1 MEDTTPTMA
10 HVFTTIDTVPL
21 EQLARLKDSEHLK
34 NLLANPHL
42 RKFIKEVHGS
52 RNPSNAMKVAMQE
65 PLFVEFA
72 DECMRVVDPSEDLN
86 ES

>member
-1 MEDTTPTMA
+1 MA
-10 HVFTTIDTVPL
+10 HVFTTIDTVPIEKL
-21 EQLARLKDSEHLK
+21 EKLKDSEHLK

-42 RKFIKEVHGS
+42 RRFIREVHSS

-65 PLFVEFA
+65 PLFVEFS
-72 DECMRVVDPSEDLN
+72 DECMKIVDPSDDFERTDTN